1 MRWWWSTTADTTR
14 LVGNGK
20 NDSEMP
26 KYTEPCTPLPPQELV
41 AALLHRLRERDGAR
55 FLLAAC
61 AEVCTADELKLL
73 HQLCLEHQPSSIED
87 TPYFEVPIRHSV
99 SMRFPWLFSLMLV
112 QSVSGFVVES
122 FDALIQQHL
131 ILAAFL
137 TMLVGGGGNSSGQTI
152 AELVKRLGRKE
163 LNAWQTCRILRRE
176 VTIGALLSIGLAIGT
191 FLRVKLLSRAAT
203 NLDAIAIT
211 VSYMLIVTMAN
222 AVGVIT
228 VMVLSSCGVERV
240 GAPPVVQV
248 LVDILGITL
257 TCMVSLAILGTE
269 PIEDSAAR
277 I

>member
-1 MRWWWSTTADTTR
+1 M
-14 LVGNGK
+14 
-20 NDSEMP
+20 
-26 KYTEPCTPLPPQELV
+26 
-41 AALLHRLRERDGAR
+41 
-55 FLLAAC
+55 
-61 AEVCTADELKLL
+61 
-73 HQLCLEHQPSSIED
+73 
-87 TPYFEVPIRHSV
+87 
-99 SMRFPWLFSLMLV
+99 
-112 QSVSGFVVES
+112 
-122 FDALIQQHL
+122 
-131 ILAAFL
+131 
-137 TMLVGGGGNSSGQTI
+137 
-152 AELVKRLGRKE
+152 
-163 LNAWQTCRILRRE
+163 
-176 VTIGALLSIGLAIGT
+176 
-191 FLRVKLLSRAAT
+191 KLLSRAAT